1 MTEDINRRDS
11 IEKLKKKAQK
21 EIIDLSRFPQENPN
35 PIFRVS
41 NKLRIIYANEP
52 GKIILEKLGIKG
64 KKIPK
69 KLIDFCKGF
78 NRKEK

>member
-41 NKLRIIYANEP
+41 NKLENYLCKCNR
-52 GKIILEKLGIKG
+52 EKSY
-64 KKIPK
+64 
-69 KLIDFCKGF
+69 
-78 NRKEK
+78 